1 MSMEGEKRGTHLR
14 GKCSTVDK
22 EISGYQWGWEKRPNG
37 NRRKERRPMVRV
49 SKPRQSFTSRFIT
62 PSSSSPHHAHVLISI
77 HVVSLQYPAF
87 HPTSIVYHRDWWF
100 VQLTGSYC
108 LGAVFIRTIS
118 TLTLVFNL
126 GVPLHFFLYCEHP
139 QTCLPQK

>member
-77 HVVSLQYPAF
+77 RVVSLQYPA
-87 HPTSIVYHRDWWF
+87 YHRNWWF
-100 VQLTGSYC
+100 VQLTGSYWELSSSAQSLRSPSFSISESHC
-108 LGAVFIRTIS
+108 TSFSTARILKPVFHRSKRTI
-118 TLTLVFNL
+118 
-126 GVPLHFFLYCEHP
+126 GII
-139 QTCLPQK
+139 